1 MVRVLPLVIAI
12 NLFLL
17 PSTSFGQ
24 QTSYVLHIKKAQ
36 STIQIDGKLDEA
48 DWGIAETAGDFHRVT
63 PIDTGYSDALTE
75 VMMTYDDENLYLAAI
90 CYDDLPGKHIIESLR
105 RDFSFGRNDNFLV
118 FLDPFNDRTT
128 GFSFGASAAGAQWD
142 GLLADGGSRGA
153 DLEWDNKWESVVV
166 QYEDRW
172 VFEMAVPFKSIR
184 YKEGVDQW
192 GVNFSRL
199 DLKRN
204 EKSSWSPVPR
214 QFATSTLA
222 FTGKLQWDQ
231 APPPPG
237 TNISLIPYFSAG
249 VSKDHQVNGDYD
261 FTSDIGGD
269 VKVAISSSLNLDL
282 TVNPDF
288 SQVEVDRQVT
298 NLDRFEL
305 FFPEQRQFFL
315 ENSDLFANF
324 GFDRL
329 RPFFSRRIGLESP
342 IIAGARLSGKIN
354 QDWRLGVMNI
364 ATNKQDSA
372 NLPAQNYSVLAIQRR
387 VLSRSNISAIFVN
400 RDAFN
405 FDEYQ
410 SEGTP
415 RNKYNRVAG
424 VDFNLASNSNIWTGK
439 IMYHHS
445 FSPQDDG
452 SSFAH
457 GVNLR
462 YRTQYLLAEWN
473 HEIVGEGYSAEVGFV
488 PRKGYFRWQPVLEY
502 KIYPKTEKLINHGP
516 NFEANM
522 FWNPDFNLTDREI
535 VASYEVQWSNTATLM
550 IGGSDNYIKL
560 LAPFDPTNSGGDSL
574 ATGTDYNWQTV
585 AMGFQS
591 DRRKIFSYT
600 LEAST
605 GGYYH
610 GNRTNF
616 NGSVIYRYQPY
627 GSISLNVTYDRID
640 LPDPFNDAK
649 FWLISP
655 KIDFTFTDKI
665 FLTTFI
671 QYNEQIDNV
680 NLNARFQWRFKPV
693 SDLFLIYSDNY
704 FTQNLRVK
712 NRAIILKISY
722 WLNL

>member
-1 MVRVLPLVIAI
+1 M
-12 NLFLL
+12 
-17 PSTSFGQ
+17 
-24 QTSYVLHIKKAQ
+24 
-36 STIQIDGKLDEA
+36 
-48 DWGIAETAGDFHRVT
+48 
-63 PIDTGYSDALTE
+63 
-75 VMMTYDDENLYLAAI
+75 
-90 CYDDLPGKHIIESLR
+90 
-105 RDFSFGRNDNFLV
+105 
-118 FLDPFNDRTT
+118 
-128 GFSFGASAAGAQWD
+128 
-142 GLLADGGSRGA
+142 
-153 DLEWDNKWESVVV
+153 
-166 QYEDRW
+166 
-172 VFEMAVPFKSIR
+172 
-184 YKEGVDQW
+184 
-192 GVNFSRL
+192 
-199 DLKRN
+199 
-204 EKSSWSPVPR
+204 
-214 QFATSTLA
+214 
-222 FTGKLQWDQ
+222 
-231 APPPPG
+231 
-237 TNISLIPYFSAG
+237 
-249 VSKDHQVNGDYD
+249 
-261 FTSDIGGD
+261 
-269 VKVAISSSLNLDL
+269 NLDL

-364 ATNKQDSA
+364 ATSKQDSV
-372 NLPAQNYSVLAIQRR
+372 NLPAQNYSVLALQRR
-387 VLSRSNISAIFVN
+387 VFSRSNISAIFVN

-405 FDEYQ
+405 FDDYL
-410 SEGTP
+410 SEGTQ

-452 SSFAH
+452 SSYAH
-457 GVNLR
+457 GANLR

-473 HEIVGEGYSAEVGFV
+473 HEIVGEGYTAEVGFV

-516 NFEANM
+516 NIEANM
-522 FWNPDFNLTDREI
+522 FWDPDFNLTDREI

-585 AMGFQS
+585 ALGFQS

-616 NGSVIYRYQPY
+616 NGSIIYRYQPY

-693 SDLFLIYSDNY
+693 SDLFVIYSDNY